1 MGYFFAVLVSY
12 NVFLVLYGNYRDFAK
27 NVFTKPKVIIL
38 LVFMLLTNL
47 LPFVMMFV
55 QNFN

>member
-12 NVFLVLYGNYRDFAK
+12 NVFLVLYGNYRDFVK

-47 LPFVMMFV
+47 LPFVIMFV
-55 QNFN
+55 QTFN